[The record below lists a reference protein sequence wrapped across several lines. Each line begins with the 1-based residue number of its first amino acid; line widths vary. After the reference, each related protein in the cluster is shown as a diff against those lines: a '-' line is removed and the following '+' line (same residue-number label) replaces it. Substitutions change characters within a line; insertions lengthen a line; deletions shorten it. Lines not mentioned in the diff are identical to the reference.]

1 MSVKKRM
8 EWADSKASIESTNRN
23 SVSALGAETLFQN
36 MLKNIYEVYQLMYF
50 RCIMKIYRT
59 GSLSF
64 VMIVQIHYTSES
76 PVRLFYIKKV
86 VKWCKN
92 KIFIKNPDIPKPPD
106 HLRRFIILTIWHISF
121 LLISCTRTSYIL
133 FTHYYF
139 TLSWCRKYKSGS
151 KHTSSDL

>member
-1 MSVKKRM
+1 M
-8 EWADSKASIESTNRN
+8 
-23 SVSALGAETLFQN
+23 
-36 MLKNIYEVYQLMYF
+36 
-50 RCIMKIYRT
+50 
-59 GSLSF
+59 
-64 VMIVQIHYTSES
+64 QIHYTSES

-151 KHTSSDL
+151 KHTSSDLESLFSPMKLSFISVRAPFAWYKWYLQIQTRFEYNKFIGSTVNFEYYGKKQV